1 MSASAQSPVL
11 EVKDLSIRLS
21 EEFGV
26 VIDRIALNSRD
37 VIVLDAPSGAGK
49 STVLGLISG
58 AIEPTGTENAVHK
71 VAGKPVAGQVPG
83 PGVMG
88 FVLQASTLVPYL
100 TVEENI
106 TLPCRVA
113 GIAFDR
119 EWLQYLMRGLGL
131 TELSARK
138 PHQVSVGQR
147 QRVGIARAFLSRPD
161 LLLLDEPVSALDP
174 SNVDQ
179 VERLIALLAEE
190 AGTGIVLAS
199 HQAARGAFAD
209 KPRAHHRTE
218 LRDGALYSV
227 FSTEAAA

>member
-1 MSASAQSPVL
+1 MQAADLVL
-11 EVKDLSIRLS
+11 DVRDLGLRLS

-26 VIDRIALNSRD
+26 LVARLTLQRGE
-37 VIVLDAPSGAGK
+37 VVVLDAPSGAGK

-58 AIEPTGTENAVHK
+58 AIQADPAEGSIHMVSRLPLK
-71 VAGKPVAGQVPG
+71 GKVPG
-83 PGVMG
+83 PGTMG
-88 FVLQASTLVPYL
+88 FVLQASTLVAYL
-100 TVEENI
+100 TIVDNI

-113 GIAFDR
+113 GLDYDTD
-119 EWLQYLMRGLGL
+119 WLDYLIRGLGL
-131 TELSARK
+131 SDLKTRK
-138 PHQVSVGQR
+138 PREISIGQR
-147 QRVGIARAFLSRPD
+147 QRAGIARAFLARPD

-190 AGTGIVLAS
+190 AGTAIVLAS

-218 LRDGALYSV
+218 VRSGTLYSV
-227 FSTEAAA
+227 FETGAAA